1 MHTWRSCVLAWLVTV
16 QRPKREINYAIA
28 SMEQQ
33 RLPRE
38 LVSIILIEWA
48 NVLNVKMLTLCWSSQ
63 SCCLFLSKLFLYCFL
78 LSFCIIPC
86 VARNHL
92 KSSISSS
99 ILETQVV
106 LARST
111 RVVPTAIIDPLTWLA
126 CLKSEGRHRVYD
138 SKRDHKKKIR
148 VHQVA

>member
-1 MHTWRSCVLAWLVTV
+1 M
-16 QRPKREINYAIA
+16 
-28 SMEQQ
+28 
-33 RLPRE
+33 
-38 LVSIILIEWA
+38 IER
-48 NVLNVKMLTLCWSSQ
+48 NVLRSPRSTTSQ

-78 LSFCIIPC
+78 LSFCIIPS

-99 ILETQVV
+99 ILEIQAV

-126 CLKSEGRHRVYD
+126 CLKVEGDNAYQFFLQPPNAPAFIGNTAYISLVMLWPQPVLV
-138 SKRDHKKKIR
+138 SLELDHQIELDLLTSLEDDIELI
-148 VHQVA
+148 Q

>member
-1 MHTWRSCVLAWLVTV
+1 MYLQVNYENDMKPLDASSSQPLDDLNKSTQNLSLEDKAAFQEWGCVLAWLVTV

-33 RLPRE
+33 QLPRE

-48 NVLNVKMLTLCWSSQ
+48 
-63 SCCLFLSKLFLYCFL
+63 
-78 LSFCIIPC
+78 
-86 VARNHL
+86 
-92 KSSISSS
+92 
-99 ILETQVV
+99 VV

-111 RVVPTAIIDPLTWLA
+111 RVGPTAIIDPLTWLA

-148 VHQVA
+148 GKFYDLLA

>member
-1 MHTWRSCVLAWLVTV
+1 MILRS
-16 QRPKREINYAIA
+16 
-28 SMEQQ
+28 
-33 RLPRE
+33 PR
-38 LVSIILIEWA
+38 S
-48 NVLNVKMLTLCWSSQ
+48 TTSQ
-63 SCCLFLSKLFLYCFL
+63 SCCIFLSKWFLYCLL

-106 LARST
+106 LERST

-126 CLKSEGRHRVYD
+126 CLKVLYFSFFSVSSKLCSVILMICSSQFLMSRSKLLQLEGDNACLPVFP
-138 SKRDHKKKIR
+138 S
-148 VHQVA
+148 VA